1 MICESREVHLDA
13 LDAGALHLV
22 DGVIRGQCFHG
33 VQCSMTTMED
43 EGREGDSEFMKAW
56 WWERER
62 DYELYGDGQ
71 GSHGDRGVSV
81 VAQCQGGKM
90 EERLSLLEAG
100 HDLPGY
106 GVVVDGM

>member
-43 EGREGDSEFMKAW
+43 EGREKPGGGRV
-56 WWERER
+56 RETMNCTEMVR
-62 DYELYGDGQ
+62 DP
-71 GSHGDRGVSV
+71 
-81 VAQCQGGKM
+81 M
-90 EERLSLLEAG
+90 ETE
-100 HDLPGY
+100 
-106 GVVVDGM
+106 V